1 MSYRPSN
8 LLVWFGVGG
17 GAAAFAIQFVAGLAF
32 SLAQCP
38 NGTTTRW
45 HIPVRAWQIGLASGG
60 FMVGLASTAVAAMI
74 FLRTY
79 RIGDV
84 FGEERRGDGSA
95 PPLGR
100 IHFLSIVGLTVNVLV
115 LMIMAMDAFGTALHG
130 FCVQT

>member
-8 LLVWFGVGG
+8 WLVWFGVAG
-17 GAAAFAIQFVAGLAF
+17 GAVAFAIQFVAGLAF
-32 SLAQCP
+32 SFAQCV

-45 HIPVRAWQIGLASGG
+45 HIPVRDWQIGLASGG
-60 FMVGLASTAVAAMI
+60 FVIGVASTVVAAMI
-74 FLRTY
+74 FRRTY
-79 RIGDV
+79 RIGDI

-100 IHFLSIVGLTVNVLV
+100 IHFLAIVGLTVNVLV

-130 FCVQT
+130 LCVQT

>member
-1 MSYRPSN
+1 MRDRPSN
-8 LLVWFGVGG
+8 LLLWFGVGG
-17 GAAAFAIQFVAGLAF
+17 GAVAFAIQFVAGLAF
-32 SLAQCP
+32 SFAQCA

-45 HIPVRAWQIGLASGG
+45 HIPVHDWQIGLASGG
-60 FMVGLASTAVAAMI
+60 FVVGLASTAVAATI

-115 LMIMAMDAFGTALHG
+115 LTIMAMDAFGTALHG
-130 FCVQT
+130 VCVQT